1 MIPLALYCIF
11 GGCLTAPIDTRP
23 LHRQIIQDQF
33 NGTPDYHDDSECDE
47 LELLRSPRDRIGSC

>member
-23 LHRQIIQDQF
+23 LHRQIIEDQF
-33 NGTPDYHDDSECDE
+33 NGTRNNRYDFECDE
-47 LELLRSPRDRIGSC
+47 HPILQGKRDSIGSC